1 MRHDLGEG
9 TERFALSDGWRVRL
23 QADFGD
29 NQGLG
34 EDGGEG
40 FGEGAE
46 DFILKKVSGRIDQ
59 QFAFLFFSYFFSSSL
74 TKRFPWP

>member
-1 MRHDLGEG
+1 MG
-9 TERFALSDGWRVRL
+9 L

-34 EDGGEG
+34 EDSGEG

-46 DFILKKVSGRIDQ
+46 DFILTRVSGQIDQ
-59 QFAFLFFSYFFSSSL
+59 QFVFLFFFLFFSLVLPNASL
-74 TKRFPWP
+74 GRRFGFPGNSNSRKRWYAA